1 LYLLRWFWWRINAW
15 CEVSAMI
22 SSFVV
27 SVILFVL
34 HKSGM
39 STTVFG
45 GVLSLDLPITI
56 AFTTVSWVLTAFLAP
71 QTDARVLVEFYRRV
85 RPFGPGWERIRTAA
99 GISKE
104 EARATHENIPLALLG
119 WAAGCAVVW
128 SGLFTVGNFLY
139 GRTAMALVLL
149 SIFIVG
155 SLVLVGVI
163 SRLWSAPSE
172 AQTAATI

>member
-1 LYLLRWFWWRINAW
+1 WWRINAW
-15 CEVSAMI
+15 CEVAAMI

-27 SVILFVL
+27 SVILFIL
-34 HKSGM
+34 HKKGV
-39 STTVFG
+39 STTLFG

-56 AFTTVSWVLTAFLAP
+56 AVTTISWVLTAFLGP
-71 QTDARVLVEFYRRV
+71 QTDPQVLVNFYRRV

-119 WAAGCAVVW
+119 WVAGCAVVW
-128 SGLFTVGNFLY
+128 SGLFTVGNYLY
-139 GRTAMALVLL
+139 GRTGLAAGLFALFVA
-149 SIFIVG
+149 G

-163 SRLWSAPSE
+163 NRLWSGRTESKPAV
-172 AQTAATI
+172 